1 MHAGWNLLARLQQDR
16 RDIFLAVLVV
26 VSGVGMGPA
35 LWVEW
40 WEGGVLTAVYPYL
53 ILTSLFEICYYF
65 GLLRGY
71 QSGDFTVVYP
81 VARSLPV
88 LLLAFIELAQGQPPS
103 LWGWGG
109 MVLISLGCLLIPLH
123 HWRDFAWGRYWQPMM
138 GWALL
143 TALGTVGYTMVDRA
157 AAAQLAPG
165 WQTAVRY
172 VAFMYP
178 LTAVGYWLILKLLKL
193 PAHPLPTRANW
204 PTVLLASLCMFGAYA
219 LVLWAYQLAEQVSYI
234 VALRQF
240 SIVLG
245 VIIGTFIFR
254 EPAPRWRI
262 AMALLIVAGIAL
274 IALWG

>member
-1 MHAGWNLLARLQQDR
+1 MHAGWNLLARSQQQ
-16 RDIFLAVLVV
+16 RDIFLSVLLVV
-26 VSGVGMGPA
+26 AVVAVGPA
-35 LWVEW
+35 LWAEW
-40 WEGGVLTAVYPYL
+40 GEVPVLTAVYPL
-53 ILTSLFEICYYF
+53 LLLTAGFESLYYF

-88 LLLAFIELAQGQPPS
+88 LMLALVDFGRGQPPS
-103 LWGWGG
+103 PWGWLG

-123 HWRDFAWGRYWQPMM
+123 HWQDFSWGHYWQPMM

-143 TALGTVGYTMVDRA
+143 AAWGTVGYTLVDKA

-172 VAFMYP
+172 VSLMYP
-178 LTAVGYWLILKLLKL
+178 LTAVGYWLTLKLLKL
-193 PAHPLPTRANW
+193 PIHALPSRRSW
-204 PTVLLASLCMFGAYA
+204 PIVLLAAACMFGAYA
-219 LVLWAYQLAEQVSYI
+219 LILWVYQLTEKVSYI

-245 VIIGTFIFR
+245 VIIGAVIFR

-262 AMALLIVAGIAL
+262 AMSLLIVTGITL
-274 IALWG
+274 IAVWG